1 MAGPTRTLLTT
12 IYVDMRKN
20 MDTQPSHG
28 YHTKPFGKGG
38 RDLSDSMS
46 RWFPAHTRC
55 LHGMQSQLSLTRVRG
70 VKLHV
75 CMSRT
80 RVTTNVKEL

>member
-28 YHTKPFGKGG
+28 YHTEPFGTGG
-38 RDLSDSMS
+38 RLLSDAMS
-46 RWFPAHTRC
+46 CWSSSHARP
-55 LHGMQSQLSLTRVRG
+55 LHDMQSGSPEYGYTNICQRRG
-70 VKLHV
+70 
-75 CMSRT
+75 
-80 RVTTNVKEL
+80 